1 MSWSIELFP
10 HAVKD
15 YNRLNRKEKDRIRSV
30 LRELEGDD
38 DPRSHRHVRF
48 LTGRLAG
55 FYRLRVGGKRVV
67 FELLDNRQVV
77 AVHRIVSRGKAYK

>member
-1 MSWSIELFP
+1 MIELFP
-10 HAVKD
+10 QAVKD
-15 YNRLNRKEKDRIRSV
+15 FERLNRKEKDRVRAT

-38 DPRSHRHVRF
+38 DPRLHRHVRF

-55 FYRLRVGGKRVV
+55 FYRLRIGEKRAI

-77 AVHRIVSRGKAYK
+77 AIHRIVSRGKAYKK